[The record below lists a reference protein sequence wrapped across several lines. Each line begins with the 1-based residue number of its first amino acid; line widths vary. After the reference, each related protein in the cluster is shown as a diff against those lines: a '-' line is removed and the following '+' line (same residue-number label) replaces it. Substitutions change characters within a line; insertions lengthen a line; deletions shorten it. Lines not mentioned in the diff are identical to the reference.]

1 MSQFAPPTRSRAYAA
16 NPHEALRRHL
26 VTAVLVSHDGE
37 RWLPNVL
44 ESLLGQ
50 QRPVQRVIAVDTGSR
65 DRSVELLRAA
75 IGPELVLERKRS
87 TGYGSAVSFGLK
99 NSAPV
104 GYDEVGYDADA
115 PVEWVWLLHDD
126 SAPSPDCLGQLLLT
140 ADEYSEAHPSDQVAV
155 VGPKV
160 HGWYDRRQLLEVGVT
175 VMRSNGR
182 RCTCLARGEHDQG
195 QYDEVRPVLSVGSA
209 GMLVRRDV
217 WDQLKGFDRAISLFR
232 DDLDFCW
239 RVNNAGYKVL
249 VAPEAVVRHAEAAAR
264 ERRHIHAG
272 PNRPHLLDRT
282 HALYA
287 VAVNKP
293 TLLWPWLYLRLIIGT
308 FFRVLGHLIAK
319 SPGMASDEFF
329 AMLGFA
335 ARPDRILCG

>member
-16 NPHEALRRHL
+16 NPHEALRRHV

-37 RWLPNVL
+37 RWLPTVL
-44 ESLLGQ
+44 EALLGQ
-50 QRPVQRVIAVDTGSR
+50 QRPVQRIIAVDTGSR
-65 DRSVELLRAA
+65 DRSAELLRTA
-75 IGPELVLERKRS
+75 IGPDLVLERKRS
-87 TGYGSAVSFGLK
+87 TGYGTAVSFGLK
-99 NSAPV
+99 NSEPV
-104 GYDEVGYDADA
+104 AYDEFGYDAEP

-140 ADEYSEAHPSDQVAV
+140 AAEYAEQHPREDEVAV

-175 VMRSNGR
+175 VASNGR
-182 RCTCLARGEHDQG
+182 RWTGLERGEHDQG

-217 WDQLKGFDRAISLFR
+217 WDQLKGFDRSISLFR

-239 RVNNAGYKVL
+239 RVNNLGYKVL
-249 VAPEAVVRHAEAAAR
+249 VAPEAVIRHAEASAR

-272 PNRPHLLDRT
+272 RT
-282 HALYA
+282 ARTCSTGRTRST
-287 VAVNKP
+287 P
-293 TLLWPWLYLRLIIGT
+293 CPWT
-308 FFRVLGHLIAK
+308 
-319 SPGMASDEFF
+319 SPRCSGRGST
-329 AMLGFA
+329 
-335 ARPDRILCG
+335 CG